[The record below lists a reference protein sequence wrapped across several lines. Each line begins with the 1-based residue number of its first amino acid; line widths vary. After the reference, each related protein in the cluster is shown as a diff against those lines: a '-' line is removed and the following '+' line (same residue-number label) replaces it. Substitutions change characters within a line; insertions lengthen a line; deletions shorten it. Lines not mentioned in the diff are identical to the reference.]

1 MTVHSL
7 VQRCLSSAL
16 VLALALLATPA
27 WAATP
32 ADGWAYYGG
41 GPGGQRYSAL
51 TQITPK
57 NVKRLE
63 VAWIYR
69 TGEVGKGFPDDTWET
84 HMTFEATP
92 VLYDGTLYLTTS
104 ETNVVAIDA
113 ATGKLRWRHD
123 SHVHRLHY
131 SDAASRGVSLW
142 VDPDT
147 RTDAPCHA
155 RLFAP
160 TLDRRLLALDA
171 ATGTLCTAFGSHGS
185 VNLLDGVHST
195 YEPGDRGRNYLVPS
209 PPVV

>member
-142 VDPDT
+142 VNPET
-147 RTDAPCHA
+147 GADAPCHV
-155 RLFAP
+155 RIFAP
-160 TLDRRLLALDA
+160 TLDSRLLALDA
-171 ATGTLCTAFGSHGS
+171 VTGKLCPNFGGHG
-185 VNLLDGVHST
+185 VVHL
-195 YEPGDRGRNYLVPS
+195 RQIGRASRSEGERSRAAAP
-209 PPVV
+209 